1 MYLSM
6 NTYLYELAEVP
17 IVASLDRI
25 HKQGFRYVDY
35 AAYRNGDPTLMDAK
49 SRAEVAARF
58 NSGDMVCAQY
68 HLANVQDFAHS
79 DPVRRRTVIDY
90 MKQCTEFALE
100 IGGVS

>member
-17 IVASLDRI
+17 IVASSTASINRDFDMSITL
-25 HKQGFRYVDY
+25 
-35 AAYRNGDPTLMDAK
+35 PTVTETRPMMDAK

-68 HLANVQDFAHS
+68 HLANVQGLCPF
-79 DPVRRRTVIDY
+79 
-90 MKQCTEFALE
+90 
-100 IGGVS
+100 